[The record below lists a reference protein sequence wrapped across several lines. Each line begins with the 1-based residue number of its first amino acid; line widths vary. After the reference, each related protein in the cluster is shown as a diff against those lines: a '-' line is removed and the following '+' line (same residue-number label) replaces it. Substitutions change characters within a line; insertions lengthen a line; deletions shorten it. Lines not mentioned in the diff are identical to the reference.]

1 MMSNLQP
8 RARASAGV
16 DPQCIDLTLSVGN
29 FVSGPWPWREKEVE
43 RADCLRT
50 RRGWPFVD
58 TRRRIMKE
66 VAVMRLMTREIIEE
80 LQQDQLRQVRV
91 SVDLDVSAFSKNA
104 SSSPCTEV
112 SSDEEVS

>member
-1 MMSNLQP
+1 
-8 RARASAGV
+8 
-16 DPQCIDLTLSVGN
+16 
-29 FVSGPWPWREKEVE
+29 
-43 RADCLRT
+43 
-50 RRGWPFVD
+50 
-58 TRRRIMKE
+58 MKE